1 MVKTRPKLTVKQG
14 INTQLLIETEKVL
27 TIVSAFFV
35 SIKMLSVL
43 SRNNRPESAKTN
55 MLCFKRKI
63 EIKNLQGFNCKAG
76 ALNKASIN

>member
-1 MVKTRPKLTVKQG
+1 MKQG
-14 INTQLLIETEKVL
+14 IKSQLFLEKEKVL

-35 SIKMLSVL
+35 GIKMLSVL

-55 MLCFKRKI
+55 IMCFKTKT

-76 ALNKASIN
+76 ALNIA